1 MLKYKIRR
9 YKNIKLEKK
18 KKKQKQKRK
27 EKKRNTD
34 EMNKVL

>member
-9 YKNIKLEKK
+9 YKNINLEKK
-18 KKKQKQKRK
+18 KKSRSKKKK